1 MYDAE
6 SVFKLSA
13 PPCEGEPANQSR
25 QTGRACSVLWPA
37 ISQDTASRSTGSGI
51 CCRKVQFFP
60 PQRSAPGR
68 PGGGFSLRALVPRT
82 RASTSS
88 LACQTQIPSPTGRG
102 QGSAAQILPS
112 PTGREWASGM
122 RERALLGP
130 ARALQRPESCPLL
143 KSYFGHL
150 CLHDHTAKPNRT
162 RGRRRRRQRRR
173 AGDGRGGGRT
183 EGRNTGRM
191 GARTHGRREGGMD
204 GGTKG
209 RRGGMTE
216 GRSGGRTEGRRDES
230 TEGTLEER
238 MEGWMGSKDGLT

>member
-1 MYDAE
+1 MVD
-6 SVFKLSA
+6 
-13 PPCEGEPANQSR
+13 
-25 QTGRACSVLWPA
+25 
-37 ISQDTASRSTGSGI
+37 
-51 CCRKVQFFP
+51 
-60 PQRSAPGR
+60 
-68 PGGGFSLRALVPRT
+68 GFRHMMPKRT
-82 RASTSS
+82 
-88 LACQTQIPSPTGRG
+88 
-102 QGSAAQILPS
+102 ILPS
-112 PTGREWASGM
+112 PA
-122 RERALLGP
+122 ERSRPTRRRMFPPSPGAAHESLDGVSRLPNANSLPDGARAGKRNANDPLSDGARMGVRNACARTLLGP

-173 AGDGRGGGRT
+173 AGDGRGGRRT
-183 EGRNTGRM
+183 EGRNTGGM

-216 GRSGGRTEGRRDES
+216 GRSGGRTEGRRDET